1 MTTPKLESAEY
12 LDGYRLKITFSDGAS
27 GVIDLTDELWGEVFA
42 PLKDLE
48 TFKSFRVD
56 DELSTIVWPT
66 GADLAPEY
74 LYQRCA

>member
-1 MTTPKLESAEY
+1 MTTPKLQSAEY
-12 LDGYRLKITFSDGAS
+12 LGGYRLKITFADGAS

-74 LYQRCA
+74 LYQHCA